1 MKDVQKELMAI
12 SVSLASLGKQIEKM
26 AEAIAA
32 QSGSTTRTK
41 RTPAARKVGAG
52 IKPAKALTQA
62 PPKQR
67 KKAAPKKAA
76 PIEVET
82 TPPAAEGNQTLLDSI
97 LGLIS
102 RSRNGVTI
110 EKLKKKT
117 GFSSRQ
123 VSNALYKLHKKGKV
137 EARSRGLY
145 VKKE

>member
-32 QSGSTTRTK
+32 QSGSTTRAK

-52 IKPAKALTQA
+52 IKQAKALTQA
-62 PPKQR
+62 SPKKR
-67 KKAAPKKAA
+67 KKAAPKKDA
-76 PIEVET
+76 PIEVEAN
-82 TPPAAEGNQTLLDSI
+82 PPAAEGNQTLIDSI
-97 LGLIS
+97 LGIVS

-110 EKLKKKT
+110 ETLKKKT

-123 VSNALYKLHKKGKV
+123 VSNALYKLRKKGKV